1 MPYCLHKKSPISHK
15 EWRLLKLLDKVL
27 PCVTLP
33 VVLKWSATQVRVCG
47 HARALDPAP
56 ATSVTHRG
64 QCPYPSWGNG
74 IENKPAVKQ
83 NCLVTQSCLTHSD
96 PMDCSPPGFSVHGI
110 LQARI
115 LESVAMPSS
124 RRSSPPRE
132 LPRKVGKDTALLWN
146 QPEARMGNYGLT
158 TSLSEVTEAGG
169 AGRGRGRLGPTFCPA
184 ELSPELLPGPR

>member
-15 EWRLLKLLDKVL
+15 EWRLLKLLGNVL

-33 VVLKWSATQVRVCG
+33 VVLKWSTTQVRVCR
-47 HARALDPAP
+47 HTRALDPAP

-64 QCPYPSWGNG
+64 RCPYPSWGNG
-74 IENKPAVKQ
+74 IEKKPAVKQ

-132 LPRKVGKDTALLWN
+132 LPRKVGKDIALLWN
-146 QPEARMGNYGLT
+146 QPEARTGTHGLT